1 MRKPNLLRLVSQ
13 ILSRVNVSFSYSI
26 SIMVATNNRASKV
39 VVIPTFDEAES
50 LPRLLEQLS
59 RSEFDVLVVDDNS
72 PDGTGE
78 IAERY
83 AQKYPNIS
91 VIHQKKK
98 GGLGEAYRAGFSICV
113 EKKYSWIIEMDADGS
128 HRVEDLISLA
138 RYIDNNPGVDLLI
151 GSRWIPGGRTI
162 GWSISRRTLSMTANR
177 VSKLLL
183 RSQLSDL
190 TSGFRVLSKS
200 AAEKI
205 TSSEISSKG
214 YGFQI
219 ESAIQLEKSGFEVA
233 QLPITFIE
241 RAECDSKMTL
251 NIIIEAIMLL
261 IRLAFTVRK

>member
-1 MRKPNLLRLVSQ
+1 MKK
-13 ILSRVNVSFSYSI
+13 SI
-26 SIMVATNNRASKV
+26 
-39 VVIPTFDEAES
+39 VVIPTYNEVESIGTLLDELAT
-50 LPRLLEQLS
+50 LDV
-59 RSEFDVLVVDDNS
+59 DVLVIDDGS
-72 PDGTGE
+72 PDGTAQICKAHGVE
-78 IAERY
+78 VIERSGK
-83 AQKYPNIS
+83 Q
-91 VIHQKKK
+91 
-98 GGLGEAYRAGFSICV
+98 GLGSAYRAGFQIALDRG
-113 EKKYSWIIEMDADGS
+113 YQNIIEMDADGS

-241 RAECDSKMTL
+241 RAEGESKMTL
-251 NIIIEAIMLL
+251 NIIVEAIMLL